1 MRILLLTLGSFG
13 DINPLVGLGLALE
26 KRGHEAMVIAN
37 ADSEA
42 PVRQAGL
49 AFTAVSPASAY
60 RDGVDE
66 RHARDPEKAP
76 ALFFGYCL
84 AIIPE
89 VFSSIKQLYQPGR
102 TIMAATPQV
111 FAARIAQETLGIPLA
126 TLVPNPILFP
136 SVYDAAEPKSTRLES
151 ALGRWLRRMRFYRL
165 VLKSDRLFAPGIN
178 SFRTNL
184 GLNPV
189 RRVWSRWRNSPQ
201 RAIGLWPEWFYSPKA
216 DWPAQAVVTGFIEYD
231 GTPTTTAADAW
242 EPAIA
247 GGGRAPIV
255 FTSGTAPLDG
265 SDFFPAACKACE
277 ILNWPGVLLTEQ
289 EKQLRNPLPR
299 MVRHVRYA
307 PLAELLPPAAA
318 IVHHGGIGTAAR
330 ALKAGIPQLVRPTGF
345 DQYNNASHLA
355 RLGVAKSIARREFT
369 PDNVATRLR
378 ELLESQTV
386 RERCC
391 HYATK
396 FEHSTALESTC
407 DYIEALM

>member
-1 MRILLLTLGSFG
+1 
-13 DINPLVGLGLALE
+13 
-26 KRGHEAMVIAN
+26 
-37 ADSEA
+37 
-42 PVRQAGL
+42 
-49 AFTAVSPASAY
+49 
-60 RDGVDE
+60 
-66 RHARDPEKAP
+66 
-76 ALFFGYCL
+76 
-84 AIIPE
+84 
-89 VFSSIKQLYQPGR
+89 
-102 TIMAATPQV
+102 
-111 FAARIAQETLGIPLA
+111 
-126 TLVPNPILFP
+126 
-136 SVYDAAEPKSTRLES
+136 
-151 ALGRWLRRMRFYRL
+151 
-165 VLKSDRLFAPGIN
+165 
-178 SFRTNL
+178 
-184 GLNPV
+184 
-189 RRVWSRWRNSPQ
+189 
-201 RAIGLWPEWFYSPKA
+201 
-216 DWPAQAVVTGFIEYD
+216 
-231 GTPTTTAADAW
+231 
-242 EPAIA
+242 
-247 GGGRAPIV
+247 
-255 FTSGTAPLDG
+255 
-265 SDFFPAACKACE
+265 
-277 ILNWPGVLLTEQ
+277 LNWPGVLLTEQ